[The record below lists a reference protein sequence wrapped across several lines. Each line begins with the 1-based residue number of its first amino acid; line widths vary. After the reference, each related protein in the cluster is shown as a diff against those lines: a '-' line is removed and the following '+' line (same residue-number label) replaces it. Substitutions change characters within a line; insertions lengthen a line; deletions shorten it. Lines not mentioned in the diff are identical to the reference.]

1 MARNRPWKATGV
13 LCPGRIVSARD
24 GGAWIAIAGRC
35 ILFENVALS
44 GEE

>member
-13 LCPGRIVSARD
+13 LCPGRTVSARD
-24 GGAWIAIAGRC
+24 GGAWSAIADCC